1 MTFEWDPE
9 KDRINQEKHRLPFE
23 QAQQAFFDPH
33 RVILEDRKHST
44 DEQRYFC
51 VGIVD
56 GLVATVRYTMR
67 EDRIRIIGAGY
78 WRTGKRLYYQE
89 EL

>member
-1 MTFEWDPE
+1 MEFEWDLE
-9 KDRINQEKHRLPFE
+9 KNRINQEKHRLPFE

-44 DEQRYFC
+44 DE
-51 VGIVD
+51 
-56 GLVATVRYTMR
+56 
-67 EDRIRIIGAGY
+67 
-78 WRTGKRLYYQE
+78 RTGKRLYYQE

>member
-1 MTFEWDPE
+1 MTFERDPE
-9 KDRINQEKHRLPFE
+9 KDRINQEKHGLSFGH
-23 QAQQAFFDPH
+23 AQEAFFGPH
-33 RVILEDRKHST
+33 RVILQDRMHST
-44 DEQRYFC
+44 DEKRFFC
-51 VGIVD
+51 IGIVN

-67 EDRIRIIGAGY
+67 ENRIRIIGAGY

>member
-9 KDRINQEKHRLPFE
+9 KNRINLEKHGLVFE

-33 RVILEDRKHST
+33 RIILEDVEHST
-44 DEQRYFC
+44 NEKRYFC
-51 VGIVD
+51 IGLVE
-56 GLVATVRYTMR
+56 GLVATVRYTIR

-78 WRTGKRLYYQE
+78 WRTGKRLYYE
-89 EL
+89 EES